1 MDLGCK
7 EVNMF
12 KKLFAFL
19 LIPAMA
25 IGVFIGCGKK
35 HTLLDV
41 ESYYNNM
48 VDKYSYNVSGE
59 SNVEKRSYIF
69 DQRSTDGKVPG
80 TSMKITYKGKLGKGI
95 ESIGSTYSSSVEYD
109 TKLYNRYFALVNVE
123 QKLLDWT
130 YNYYTS
136 WADNLYDSYALIKHD
151 IKQDDVE
158 KLYKKVKKLDEKI
171 EEFVKAKDQV
181 EDEINAITFGG
192 AIDLTSFTY
201 AFNDIIEASFD
212 FVNAFKDFHVKYIW
226 NTYTFGDNNETNKNL
241 LDRLIDEA
249 YLNMAQVIYYE
260 NVKSYEYRE
269 CDLNQL
275 IQYAEVNNK
284 NYVITG
290 LLFKDDVK
298 LNGDNNS
305 VSVYYNT
312 DKKLYS
318 ADDVKLAVNE
328 TYNSKLEQYLYYLK
342 SYNQKISIYKDV
354 YTKLNFYKY
363 NQIRLGDG
371 TMNLEDY
378 KSTLSRVDVANL
390 SLVEN
395 FATVTFISYVN
406 EFVKIFE

>member
-1 MDLGCK
+1 MDLGYK
-7 EVNMF
+7 EANMF

-48 VDKYSYNVSGE
+48 VDKYSYSVSGE

-69 DQRSTDGKVPG
+69 AQRSTDGKVPG
-80 TSMKITYKGKLGKGI
+80 TSMKITYKGGLGEGI
-95 ESIGSTYSSSVEYD
+95 ESIGSLYSTSVEYD
-109 TKLYNRYFALVNVE
+109 NKLYNRYYALVNVE

-181 EDEINAITFGG
+181 EDEINAITFEG

-226 NTYTFGDNNETNKNL
+226 NTYTFGENKETNKSL

-260 NVKSYEYRE
+260 NVKAFEYLE

-275 IQYAEVNNK
+275 IEYAK
-284 NYVITG
+284 DDYKDYVIAG
-290 LLFKDDVK
+290 LLFKDKVK
-298 LNGDNNS
+298 LSPEGDVD
-305 VSVYYNT
+305 VSVYKNG
-312 DKKLYS
+312 KLYS
-318 ADDVKLAVNE
+318 ANDVNLDVSE

-406 EFVKIFE
+406 EFVKIFQ